1 MVNFQYK
8 LSRGAY
14 IAEVFYN
21 LKYYFFGSVAF
32 KINDK
37 KSARINQGA
46 SIFSGTL
53 RKEYQGHFVILF
65 HHFLVVLI
73 AYDL

>member
-1 MVNFQYK
+1 MVNFQHK
-8 LSRGAY
+8 LSLGAY

-21 LKYYFFGSVAF
+21 LKYYFFESVAF
-32 KINDK
+32 KINAK
-37 KSARINQGA
+37 KPAGINQDA

-53 RKEYQGHFVILF
+53 RKEYQGHFVVLF

-73 AYDL
+73 TYDL